1 MRKSGG
7 DKRPYLKPVLRVE
20 LSQDNITLRIVLAV
34 VLLAVAIVA
43 IGYGLNAALTVEP
56 GWETVETTAETPT
69 WSQDF
74 VLRYYFDGENPT
86 ELKRQITRAYTE
98 ASEFGF
104 RLFSPETMEYGFYNV
119 GYLNDH
125 PNEDVQVLP
134 DLYPALEQA
143 AASRSR
149 HVFLA
154 PAMAE
159 YASLF
164 SCTDDATASSLDPGK
179 NPEEIAWHAEL
190 AGYVRDPEHIR
201 LEIKGEGKVRLV
213 VSQAYLD
220 FAEKYEIDT
229 LFDFGA
235 SHHAF
240 LADFLAEKLS
250 VQGFTNGY
258 LASFDGFTRN
268 LDTRGTS
275 YDLNLF
281 RRNGTDI
288 CRPAKLRY
296 SGPMSIVALR
306 DYPLSEKDRRRC
318 YVYED
323 GTIVSAYLNPETC
336 LSAAEMSDL
345 VLYDPSLS
353 CGQLALKALDL
364 VVSGTIQPEA
374 LDGVNAIWYEGDTI
388 RYTDHEN
395 PPELVTDTV
404 QYNLKEA

>member
-86 ELKRQITRAYTE
+86 ELKRQVTRAYTE

-143 AASRSR
+143 AASGSR

-164 SCTDDATASSLDPGK
+164 SCTDDASASSLDPGK
-179 NPEEIAWHAEL
+179 NPEEIAWLAEL

-201 LEIKGEGKVRLV
+201 LEITGEG
-213 VSQAYLD
+213 
-220 FAEKYEIDT
+220 
-229 LFDFGA
+229 
-235 SHHAF
+235 
-240 LADFLAEKLS
+240 
-250 VQGFTNGY
+250 
-258 LASFDGFTRN
+258 
-268 LDTRGTS
+268 
-275 YDLNLF
+275 
-281 RRNGTDI
+281 
-288 CRPAKLRY
+288 
-296 SGPMSIVALR
+296 
-306 DYPLSEKDRRRC
+306 
-318 YVYED
+318 
-323 GTIVSAYLNPETC
+323 
-336 LSAAEMSDL
+336 
-345 VLYDPSLS
+345 
-353 CGQLALKALDL
+353 
-364 VVSGTIQPEA
+364 
-374 LDGVNAIWYEGDTI
+374 
-388 RYTDHEN
+388 
-395 PPELVTDTV
+395 
-404 QYNLKEA
+404 